1 MRICVAARITDRAC
15 RRLAGAVYSFHWI
28 RVERFTFKFM
38 QQIAQKNISSF
49 IVQNIP
55 MSL

>member
-1 MRICVAARITDRAC
+1 MQPFLLYR
-15 RRLAGAVYSFHWI
+15 I
-28 RVERFTFKFM
+28 RVSKELHIRLWY
-38 QQIAQKNISSF
+38 QIAQKNIASF